1 MKVKDIMVKNVTTLS
16 PNMFVKD
23 AAKRLSELEISGL
36 PVVDENGKL
45 VGMFTEKDILKAI
58 LPSYIEKVGK
68 FVYEDDTKGIKKKL
82 ETLSNTKIREIMR
95 KEVVTINEDTSCSE
109 AARIMLTQ
117 KVRRIP
123 VIDKENRV
131 LGIVARCDILR
142 VLMEEN

>member
-82 ETLSNTKIREIMR
+82 ETLSNTKIKEIMR
-95 KEVVTINEDTSCSE
+95 KEVVTITEDTSCSE
-109 AARIMLTQ
+109 AARIILTQ

>member
-1 MKVKDIMVKNVTTLS
+1 MKVKDIMIKNVTTLS

-82 ETLSNTKIREIMR
+82 ETLSNTKIKEIMR
-95 KEVVTINEDTSCSE
+95 KEVVTINEDASCSE
-109 AARIMLTQ
+109 AARIVLTQ